1 MLILKYILIRNLKS
15 FFIALS
21 IFFSIFFLFSLISYL
36 GGELSFNDVVF
47 ISLLNAAQIIFYIPS
62 FVYIFTVYIF
72 WRQLNLT
79 NELSTIVQYLP
90 KISLIFYSI
99 TLILLIAIIETNK
112 EQMVDNIEE
121 FKQKILITER
131 ESLTKT
137 FISEKRGIKD
147 FLIFK
152 KEDIKKTSYKTGTII
167 TIING
172 KIQKAF
178 FDNDILIDQ
187 DQLLF
192 QNPYYFDGNTFSLL
206 DEKKIFEQDSK
217 LNKFLN
223 SDYDYFLDKDLKD
236 NNHSNLYKF
245 IFLVFSNIA
254 IYLLFLNNISY
265 SKNDNIILI
274 ILSSILIV
282 IYSYLIFGISLF
294 QFQIAFFLL
303 GLIFLSLI
311 YAKIFY
317 SE

>member
-187 DQLLF
+187 NQLLF

>member
-1 MLILKYILIRNLKS
+1 
-15 FFIALS
+15 
-21 IFFSIFFLFSLISYL
+21 
-36 GGELSFNDVVF
+36 
-47 ISLLNAAQIIFYIPS
+47 
-62 FVYIFTVYIF
+62 
-72 WRQLNLT
+72 
-79 NELSTIVQYLP
+79 
-90 KISLIFYSI
+90 
-99 TLILLIAIIETNK
+99 
-112 EQMVDNIEE
+112 MVDNIEE

-137 FISEKRGIKD
+137 FISEKRGTKD

>member
-137 FISEKRGIKD
+137 FISEKRGTKD

-236 NNHSNLYKF
+236 NNRSNLYKF

-254 IYLLFLNNISY
+254 IYLLFLNNTSY

-282 IYSYLIFGISLF
+282 IYSYLMFGISLF

>member
-137 FISEKRGIKD
+137 FISEKRGTKD

-152 KEDIKKTSYKTGTII
+152 KEDIKKTSYKTGTFI

>member
-99 TLILLIAIIETNK
+99 ILILLIAIIETNK
-112 EQMVDNIEE
+112 EKMVDNIEE

-131 ESLTKT
+131 ESFTKT
-137 FISEKRGIKD
+137 FISEKRGTKD

>member
-137 FISEKRGIKD
+137 FISEKRGTKD

>member
-137 FISEKRGIKD
+137 FISENRGTKD

>member
-79 NELSTIVQYLP
+79 NELSTLVQYLP

-137 FISEKRGIKD
+137 FISEKRGTKD